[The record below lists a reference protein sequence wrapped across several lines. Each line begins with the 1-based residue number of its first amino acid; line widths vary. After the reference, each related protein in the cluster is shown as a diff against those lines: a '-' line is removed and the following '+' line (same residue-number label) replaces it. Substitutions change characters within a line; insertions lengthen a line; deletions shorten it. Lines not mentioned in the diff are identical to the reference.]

1 MGLAGGIALATVVVA
16 LTAMSPQAESRG
28 ELAAAQLDVPRGVA
42 HGLSTADSDRARVR
56 VLLRKQPVLAA
67 TQRPGFRRAV
77 AMRSVRGLRRAA
89 RRSPD
94 AVTHL
99 ERSIASTAERRLEA
113 IMADLEDES
122 VAAARAAAPTRKAI
136 RAVGGRVIESS
147 SIPNSIV
154 ARVPVDELD
163 GVAESKDVQAIVPA
177 PRERPALDTA
187 TPLVGSPSW
196 WSAGHLGGEGPN
208 DTVPADAG
216 LLGEGVDPGHPA
228 YAGLVT
234 LDQSPDV
241 DINDHG
247 THTGGIIISNNLPH
261 AGTAGGVDKLV
272 TGEDELYL
280 LGLPDGSQAG
290 AGDPAE
296 SWNVSSSGTPGG
308 SDDADNTEDL
318 ISQLFGVGWAQS
330 AGNDGPDAG
339 SIDTIG
345 RNLVSVGAFSDLN
358 TSSTSDDVI
367 ASFSSRG
374 PTPGGRKKPDLIA
387 PGVGI
392 TAPDADW
399 EVGDDFTPETG
410 TSFSSPFVA
419 GGMALMEGAGI
430 VDPKVQRA
438 ILVNSARDW
447 PGQTH
452 WQTDAG
458 WGALDLATALAQRGN
473 FAASSV
479 EDGGAHFFRA
489 NSMAGGAKTTLA
501 WNMRGVWGSFPT
513 CCFTAYTTTN
523 LDLRQY
529 LGSTLAE
536 VAPPLDPGHG
546 GGPDAVDPNDTIEQV
561 RAPAGG
567 PQEIIYKVEASSSVV
582 GVAEEPFAI
591 ASAQPLTALANPEAD
606 PVNST
611 ADHSGTVNCQTDV
624 VISTELANESPDLD
638 AGSAQVT
645 LNLPSGVMLVSGSST
660 QQVSGGVLERSTPAS
675 ETHSWTVRA
684 TSSGAKQLTIT
695 GSGGTMGETFVSAD
709 HVSFTADCSP
719 PTVTPTG
726 TTVSPPGAKPCGT
739 DQAISTT
746 LRNISATDAQSAE
759 VALELPPGV
768 VLVSDAATQP
778 VSGGVLESAT
788 TSEQHSWTVR
798 PTQPDLSATISGSG
812 SDGSQAFAYPQT
824 VPIGC
829 QPAGDGGGGGVAGPE
844 TVTVAVDRLRI
855 RSGRLIVEGHAS
867 AGFGPA
873 PGRVGVQLKRG
884 RRTMNKAGEL
894 LDGRYAVRF
903 RLCRPGRWKATATYG
918 GAPGFAAAVSPASEL
933 SVREGKLRC

>member
-1 MGLAGGIALATVVVA
+1 MGLAGGIALAAVTVA
-16 LTAMSPQAESRG
+16 LTAMSPQADGRG
-28 ELAAAQLDVPRGVA
+28 GLAAAEVDVPRGVA
-42 HGLSTADSDRARVR
+42 EGLSTADSESVRVR

-67 TQRPGFRRAV
+67 TQRPRFRRAV
-77 AMRSVRGLRRAA
+77 AMRSVRGVRRAA

-99 ERSIASTAERRLEA
+99 ERSIASAAERRFEA
-113 IMADLEDES
+113 LTADLDDES
-122 VAAARAAAPTRKAI
+122 VAAARAAAPTRTAI
-136 RAVGGRVIESS
+136 RAAGGRVIEST

-154 ARVPVDELD
+154 ARVPVDQLD
-163 GVAESKDVQAIVPA
+163 DVAETEDVQAIAPA
-177 PRERPALDTA
+177 PRERPALDIA

-208 DTVPADAG
+208 DTVPADVG
-216 LLGEGVDPGHPA
+216 LLGEGVDPDHPS
-228 YAGLVT
+228 YAGLVD
-234 LDQSPDV
+234 LDQSANV
-241 DINDHG
+241 EKTDHG
-247 THTGGIIISNNLPH
+247 THTGGIIISNNLPN

-272 TGEDELYL
+272 AGEDELYL
-280 LGLPDGSQAG
+280 LGLPDGSQTG
-290 AGDPAE
+290 ASDSVESLNTSFSADPADD
-296 SWNVSSSGTPGG
+296 SG
-308 SDDADNTEDL
+308 DDAQDAL
-318 ISQLFGVGWAQS
+318 VALFGVGWAQS
-330 AGNDGPDAG
+330 AGNDGPAAG

-345 RNLVSVGAFSDLN
+345 RNLMSVGAFSDLN

-399 EVGDDFTPETG
+399 EAGDDFTPETG

-430 VDPKVQRA
+430 VDPKIQRA

-452 WQTDAG
+452 WQPDAG

-479 EDGGAHFFRA
+479 EDGGARFFRA
-489 NSMAGGAKTTLA
+489 NSMAAGAKTTLA

-536 VAPPLDPGHG
+536 VPPPVDPGHG

-582 GVAEEPFAI
+582 GAAQEPFAI
-591 ASAQPLTALANPEAD
+591 ASAQPLTALANPEVD

-611 ADHSGTVNCQTDV
+611 ADPSGTANCQTDV
-624 VISTELANESPDLD
+624 VISTELANGSPDLD
-638 AGSAQVT
+638 ARSAQVT
-645 LNLPSGVMLVSGSST
+645 LNLPSGVTLVSGSAT
-660 QQVSGGVLERSTPAS
+660 QQVSGGVLERSTTAS
-675 ETHSWTVRA
+675 EAHSWTVRA
-684 TSSGAKQLTIT
+684 TSSGAKQLTII
-695 GSGGTMGETFVSAD
+695 GSGGTMGETFDSSD
-709 HVSFTADCSP
+709 QVSFTADCSP

-726 TTVSPPGAKPCGT
+726 TTVSRPGPTSCGT
-739 DQAISTT
+739 DLVISTT
-746 LRNISATDAQSAE
+746 LRNASATDAQSAE
-759 VALELPPGV
+759 VALELPAGA
-768 VLVSDAATQP
+768 VLVSGAATQP
-778 VSGGVLESAT
+778 VSGGILESAT

-812 SDGSQAFAYPQT
+812 GDGSRTFAYPQT
-824 VPIGC
+824 VSIGC
-829 QPAGDGGGGGVAGPE
+829 QPAGGGGGGPE
-844 TVTVAVDRLRI
+844 AVTVAIDGLRVHA
-855 RSGRLIVEGHAS
+855 GRLIVEGHAT
-867 AGFGPA
+867 AGSGAA
-873 PGRVGVQLKRG
+873 PGRVGVHLKRG
-884 RRTMNKAGEL
+884 RRTTDKTGEL
-894 LDGRYAVRF
+894 RDGRFSVRF
-903 RLCRPGRWKATATYG
+903 RICRPGLWRATAAYG

-933 SVREGKLRC
+933 RARESKLRC